1 MAAGED
7 RTPDGRVR
15 SVVDPVVDGA
25 GLFLE
30 DVRVTRAGNRS
41 VVRLTIDLPEHA
53 VGSLDS
59 DTLAETSRSISAA
72 LDEADAV
79 RGQYTLEVSTP
90 GVSRPL
96 TELRHYRRA
105 RTRRVRLTL
114 DDGQVAEG
122 RLTAV
127 DGDGDDAVLVL
138 DDERHV
144 GIGRVRRG
152 RVEVELDRRE
162 DDEAGTSR
170 QGEES

>member
-7 RTPDGRVR
+7 RTADGRVR
-15 SVVDPVVDGA
+15 AVVAPVVDDV
-25 GLFLE
+25 GLSLE
-30 DVRVTRAGNRS
+30 DVRVTRAGSRS
-41 VVRLTIDLPEHA
+41 VVRLTIDLPEDA

-59 DTLAETSRSISAA
+59 DTLAEASRSLSAA
-72 LDEADAV
+72 LDDADAV

-105 RTRRVRLTL
+105 RTRLVRLTL
-114 DDGQVAEG
+114 DDGQVVTG
-122 RLTAV
+122 RLTDV
-127 DGDGDDAVLVL
+127 DGGGDDAVLVL
-138 DDERHV
+138 DDERRV
-144 GIGRVRRG
+144 GLGQVRRG